1 MFIISTISQLEDA
14 LRCEAHEVLV
24 IGRVAS
30 QIYNAIEG
38 KVSIQAWGSLYKNM
52 ILVLRTQYDVLD
64 YRGNENNACLL
75 IGRHYKPS
83 NSPERIVHD
92 SSTTNQ

>member
-14 LRCEAHEVLV
+14 LRCEAHEVLI

-30 QIYNAIEG
+30 QIHNAIEG
-38 KVSIQAWGSLYKNM
+38 KVSIQEWGSLYKNM

-64 YRGNENNACLL
+64 FCGNVNNACLL

-83 NSPERIVHD
+83 NSQEKD
-92 SSTTNQ
+92 

>member
-83 NSPERIVHD
+83 NSPEKD
-92 SSTTNQ
+92 